1 MIMTGVRGG
10 PDPEIVDTTM
20 FPMTIRDQASEAQP

>member
-1 MIMTGVRGG
+1 MIMTRVRGG
-10 PDPEIVDTTM
+10 PEIVDTNM